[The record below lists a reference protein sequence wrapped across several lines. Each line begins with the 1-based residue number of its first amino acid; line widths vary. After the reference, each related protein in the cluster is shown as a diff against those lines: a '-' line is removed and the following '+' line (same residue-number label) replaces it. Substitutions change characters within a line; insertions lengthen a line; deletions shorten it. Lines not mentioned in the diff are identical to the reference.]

1 MHKIILPEQTP
12 QRLPYYLAAEEWIAR
27 HMPSGEYF
35 FAWQVAPTVICG
47 RNQDVAAEVDIDFCL
62 REGIQLY
69 RRKSGGGAVF
79 ADRNNIMFSYIA
91 PASAVQ
97 TAFHDYTSRVAAALR
112 LLGLDAE
119 ASGRNDITVGG
130 RKVAGNAY
138 WQCEGRS
145 IVHGTMLYDTDT
157 RLMAGA
163 LTPSRAKLESKKV
176 VSVPSR
182 ITTVRS
188 HRPDLSLERFL
199 AHIMHHIC
207 DDQFVLP
214 PEAAAAIHEI
224 EREYY
229 KEVFASRDFDAA
241 TQRIEGV
248 GCIGADT
255 RLDHATGN
263 IASVRLYGD
272 FFALRDV
279 ADAMLSLAGVPPEA
293 ANIAAFLDPEP
304 LVAGM
309 DNHSLA
315 TLIAAS
321 ALH

>member
-1 MHKIILPEQTP
+1 MQKIILPEQTP

-47 RNQDVAAEVDIDFCL
+47 RNQDVPAEVDIDFCR

-97 TAFHDYTSRVAAALR
+97 TAFHDYTSRVASALR

-119 ASGRNDITVGG
+119 ASGRNDITVEG

-138 WQCEGRS
+138 WQCAGRS

-163 LTPSRAKLESKKV
+163 LTPSPTFRLSTFSPMSCTISA
-176 VSVPSR
+176 
-182 ITTVRS
+182 TTNVCCLPR
-188 HRPDLSLERFL
+188 RPPR
-199 AHIMHHIC
+199 
-207 DDQFVLP
+207 
-214 PEAAAAIHEI
+214 
-224 EREYY
+224 YT
-229 KEVFASRDFDAA
+229 K
-241 TQRIEGV
+241 
-248 GCIGADT
+248 
-255 RLDHATGN
+255 
-263 IASVRLYGD
+263 
-272 FFALRDV
+272 
-279 ADAMLSLAGVPPEA
+279 
-293 ANIAAFLDPEP
+293 
-304 LVAGM
+304 
-309 DNHSLA
+309 
-315 TLIAAS
+315 
-321 ALH
+321 